1 MVKSF
6 IVAASSKAF
15 VPVLACYTVLSFFFR
30 ESIGERLAKLLIPY
44 APELL
49 SSIIW
54 VCLVAIPLLYWN
66 QRTRF
71 YSAAG
76 LAIIG
81 ILLLSATW
89 FGQLSLAYLL
99 ITFISGVGCIAICI
113 KITGDKILDD
123 RDVLLE
129 EAPASAPKT
138 YAFAMGIIWL
148 KTALMVAFS
157 FGVIPMIMEFD
168 EKPEYMSIL
177 MALTGCYLVFIG
189 FGLALRWKVAL
200 PLALWGECS
209 VAYTVYNQAAAAD
222 WNNTLAAVGQLF
234 PIFISVLGAIA
245 MMLLLSPSNLSYYF
259 SQDEETKPG
268 PRLAS

>member
-1 MVKSF
+1 MIKSL
-6 IVAASSKAF
+6 IVATLSKAL
-15 VPVLACYTVLSFFFR
+15 VPVLVCYTVLSFFFR
-30 ESIGERLAKLLIPY
+30 ESIGEKLAKLLIPY

-49 SSIIW
+49 PSAIC
-54 VCLVAIPLLYWN
+54 VCLLAIPLLYWN

-81 ILLLSATW
+81 ALLLSAAW
-89 FGQLSLAYLL
+89 FGNLSLAYLL
-99 ITFISGVGCIAICI
+99 ITSISGVCCIAICI

-129 EAPASAPKT
+129 EAPASAPKP
-138 YAFAMGIIWL
+138 YALAMSIIWL
-148 KTALMVAFS
+148 KTSLMVAFS

-168 EKPEYMSIL
+168 EKPEYMSTL

-189 FGLALRWKVAL
+189 FGLALRWKIAL
-200 PLALWGECS
+200 PLALWDECS
-209 VAYTVYNQAAAAD
+209 VAYTAYNQAAAAD
-222 WNNTLAAVGQLF
+222 WNNALAAVGQLF

-245 MMLLLSPSNLSYYF
+245 MILLLSPSNLSYYF
-259 SQDEETKPG
+259 SKDEDTKTG
-268 PRLAS
+268 QRLAS